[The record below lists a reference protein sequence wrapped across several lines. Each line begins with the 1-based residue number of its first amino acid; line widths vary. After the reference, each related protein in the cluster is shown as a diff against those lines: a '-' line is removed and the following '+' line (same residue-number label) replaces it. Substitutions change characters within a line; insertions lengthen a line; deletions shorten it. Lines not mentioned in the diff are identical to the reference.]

1 MGHIVS
7 NTSDI
12 MVRLLRMR
20 SFQINFVQ
28 RRTNLQPLEV
38 SFTHDLPANSS
49 SLFISTQTIRG
60 LGGWRLGFSLSL
72 WMVEKDKNLKL

>member
-20 SFQINFVQ
+20 SFQINSVQ
-28 RRTNLQPLEV
+28 RRTNLQLLEV
-38 SFTHDLPANSS
+38 SSTHDLPTNSS
-49 SLFISTQTIRG
+49 SLFLST
-60 LGGWRLGFSLSL
+60 
-72 WMVEKDKNLKL
+72 